1 MKFDLA
7 LGLCY
12 RFRAPVKKAQ
22 NRVNQISDL
31 TSWFITEVS
40 NKLGHGNYRRVLKLD
55 NDSLEKMDN

>member
-1 MKFDLA
+1 MRIWMKFDLA

-31 TSWFITEVS
+31 TLMV
-40 NKLGHGNYRRVLKLD
+40 YY
-55 NDSLEKMDN
+55 